1 MLLFCL
7 RCFYLI
13 CAVKPLLLSFQY
25 TVAYGTNIWVCLL
38 KVSSVDLLLIIA
50 WLFFPV
56 RVEFSYIQ
64 FWFGFFFLC
73 FLCLFFPSKLYT
85 DTKSLQSLLHI
96 LVP

>member
-56 RVEFSYIQ
+56 GVEFSYIQ
-64 FWFGFFFLC
+64 FWVVFFCVFS
-73 FLCLFFPSKLYT
+73 LFVF
-85 DTKSLQSLLHI
+85 SL
-96 LVP
+96 